1 MTATPIL
8 GQDYYHNLIIVS
20 ISYVILEYFIIR
32 KLPKSDRHIDRNVDL
47 DNVTGK
53 SCKLELV

>member
-1 MTATPIL
+1 MTATRIL
-8 GQDYYHNLIIVS
+8 GQDYYHNLITVS
-20 ISYVILEYFIIR
+20 ISYVILEYFIR
-32 KLPKSDRHIDRNVDL
+32 KLPKIDRHIDKNVDL